1 VDEEGVYSL
10 VIWLETPGGHT
21 LFLNGKKLGESYVCW
36 KGIWR
41 ILELVFW
48 WGKMMNVGC
57 GQKEKR

>member
-1 VDEEGVYSL
+1 VDEKGVYSL
-10 VIWLETPGGHT
+10 VIWLETPGRDT

-48 WGKMMNVGC
+48 W
-57 GQKEKR
+57 E